1 MGLFWSKYLSDNKI
15 MKENIVEL
23 NKTTIIYTIENEV
36 YIKNFDDEI
45 KDKCF
50 EILQKVYQSDGFT
63 YIDYYDTIIYSI
75 TEYNDRHYLYGSS
88 KISPTTFGWTLNNKL

>member
-1 MGLFWSKYLSDNKI
+1 MGLFWCRYLSPQKI

-23 NKTTIIYTIENEV
+23 NKTTIIYTIENEI

-50 EILQKVYQSDGFT
+50 EILQKVYHRGFT
-63 YIDYYDTIIYSI
+63 YIDYYDTTIYSI
-75 TEYNDRHYLYGSS
+75 TEYNDVHYLYNSS
-88 KISPTTFGWTLNNKL
+88 KISPTTYGWTLNND